1 MSFFQVILESL
12 TIFGINTILGS
23 LLFLLLRSYIR
34 DRFKEWIQDIISR
47 YIREQLTLTLQH
59 PEETAKTLAPLINAI
74 IKEIMKDFQ
83 ASQKEST
90 VRIPFLGKV
99 PASIAQA
106 LIERFLGGSSKNEES
121 NPFA

>member
-12 TIFGINTILGS
+12 TIFGINALLSS
-23 LLFLLLRSYIR
+23 LLFILLRPYIR
-34 DRFKEWIQDIISR
+34 NKLEEWIQNTISG

-59 PEETAKTLAPLINAI
+59 PEETAKTFAPLINAI

-83 ASQKEST
+83 SSQKESM
-90 VRIPFLGKV
+90 VKIPFLGKV

-106 LIERFLGGSSKNEES
+106 LIERFLGGSSKNEGS

>member
-1 MSFFQVILESL
+1 MFFQVILESL
-12 TIFGINTILGS
+12 TIFGINALLSS
-23 LLFLLLRSYIR
+23 LLFLLLRPYIR
-34 DRFKEWIQDIISR
+34 DRVEEWIQDTISG

-59 PEETAKTLAPLINAI
+59 PEETAKTFAPLINAI

-83 ASQKEST
+83 SSQKEST
-90 VRIPFLGKV
+90 IKIPFLGKV

-106 LIERFLGGSSKNEES
+106 LIERFLGGSSKNNEVS

>member
-1 MSFFQVILESL
+1 MFFQVILESL

-34 DRFKEWIQDIISR
+34 DRFEEWIQDTISS

-59 PEETAKTLAPLINAI
+59 PEETAKTLAPIINAI
-74 IKEIMKDFQ
+74 MKEIMKDFQ
-83 ASQKEST
+83 ALQKEST
-90 VRIPFLGKV
+90 IKIPFLGKV
-99 PASIAQA
+99 PTSIAQA
-106 LIERFLGGSSKNEES
+106 FIERFLGGSSKNNERN

>member
-1 MSFFQVILESL
+1 MFFQVILESF
-12 TIFGINTILGS
+12 TIFSINTILGS
-23 LLFLLLRSYIR
+23 LLFLLLRPYLR
-34 DRFKEWIQDIISR
+34 DRLEEWIQDTISS

-59 PEETAKTLAPLINAI
+59 PEETAKTLAPIMNAI
-74 IKEIMKDFQ
+74 MKEIMKDFQ

-90 VRIPFLGKV
+90 IKIPFLGKV

-106 LIERFLGGSSKNEES
+106 FIERFLGGSSKNNETN